1 MDLINCQNNSPAGHH
16 TTKAVFK
23 QGFSGVCFR
32 KGNKFGDYHSGLN
45 MKPRRKMVIVEIE
58 KKERIQE
65 RSKENLPQRGEC
77 FNVEDKREGH

>member
-1 MDLINCQNNSPAGHH
+1 
-16 TTKAVFK
+16 
-23 QGFSGVCFR
+23 
-32 KGNKFGDYHSGLN
+32 

-65 RSKENLPQRGEC
+65 RPKENLPQTGEC